1 MKLKDLVKSS
11 GGSGSDLWNVPLE
24 LLDANPHNIR
34 LDGPAL
40 REHIASLAESIQ
52 THGFLRSRP
61 LTVRQAAGDRLV
73 VVDGNCRLLAV
84 RLAMANG
91 AEIKTLPCL
100 SEAPNTSEADR
111 TLNMLLANSGLQHTP
126 MEYAASIKRLLS
138 WGWTD
143 TDIAKKLGKS
153 RQWVSNVL
161 ETAALPADVQAQLVD
176 SVVSATQ
183 ARKLVRQHG
192 DKAAAVIAGA
202 AAASGRKHVTARHLA
217 VAAPVAV
224 LPAPV
229 SVDGPAVVAAPV
241 AAPEADDATQD
252 ALVALRQAVRGFLV
266 AWEEDSTRGGTALGA
281 AILAMRE
288 LV

>member
-24 LLDANPHNIR
+24 LLDPNPHNIR

-143 TDIAKKLGKS
+143 TDIAKKAGCS
-153 RQWVSNVL
+153 RTTL
-161 ETAALPADVQAQLVD
+161 YTFERFMAAREILRNGRDNGPRG
-176 SVVSATQ
+176 
-183 ARKLVRQHG
+183 RKLP
-192 DKAAAVIAGA
+192 DKGI
-202 AAASGRKHVTARHLA
+202 
-217 VAAPVAV
+217 
-224 LPAPV
+224 
-229 SVDGPAVVAAPV
+229 
-241 AAPEADDATQD
+241 E
-252 ALVALRQAVRGFLV
+252 
-266 AWEEDSTRGGTALGA
+266 AWEEEGD
-281 AILAMRE
+281 E
-288 LV
+288 